1 MKNVLLTVVVLL
13 CSISVSAHSFEVDG
27 IYYKIT
33 STTDNTVSV
42 TYKGDND
49 YAYKNEYMYDVVIPE
64 SVVANNGRTYS
75 VTSIDDGA
83 FKECIKLTSV
93 IIPKSVTSIGRC
105 AFEGCSS
112 LFNISFGKSITSIG
126 GLAFRYCTSL
136 TSITIPESVMSIES
150 GLFSS

>member
-1 MKNVLLTVVVLL
+1 MKNVRLTVVVLL

-75 VTSIDDGA
+75 VTSI
-83 FKECIKLTSV
+83 
-93 IIPKSVTSIGRC
+93 GRC
-105 AFEGCSS
+105 AFVGCKE
-112 LFNISFGKSITSIG
+112 L
-126 GLAFRYCTSL
+126 
-136 TSITIPESVMSIES
+136 E
-150 GLFSS
+150 

>member
-13 CSISVSAHSFEVDG
+13 CSIPVSAHSFEVDG

-49 YAYKNEYMYDVVIPE
+49 YSYKDEYMYDVVIPE

-75 VTSIDDGA
+75 VTSIDNGA
-83 FKECIKLTSV
+83 FKKCIKLTSV
-93 IIPKSVTSIGRC
+93 IIPKAVTSIGRC